1 MKQRIRIHKA
11 EPNKGVADFSHL
23 LDAPA
28 GKHGFV
34 RVRDGHFYFEDG
46 TRTRFLGFNMA
57 ARSNTP
63 DHETAEKMAERF
75 ASMGVN
81 IIRLHAAD
89 APIGEEPCT
98 WSSCKEAPLLD
109 YESGNSL
116 EFNKEGLDRFDYFVA
131 KLREKGIYLHID
143 LLVARAFNKEDGIE
157 YSDKVDSCTKCFPM
171 INERL
176 IELQKD
182 YARKLLLHVNPYTGL
197 ALVDDPAVVT
207 IQINNEE
214 SAIKGTAEL
223 ESVEQMKSYRQEVQR
238 KFNHFLLMKYDTRK
252 KLKAAWTYEGESA
265 LQDDEDP
272 KECSVR
278 ITEGDFVQPVNDPMG
293 SWEGM
298 DSPARYADY
307 MEFGIFINREFYQMM
322 KNYLHS
328 IGVKV
333 PINTSNLLGG
343 AADVYGHSDADVM
356 ENNSY
361 FNHPLLPV
369 QGTTYMVSG
378 PTEYVSTNPLTIQ
391 KDIGAIRQ
399 LMAEFDLA

>member
-1 MKQRIRIHKA
+1 MENVVFYKQKERKKEGESEVRQRIRIHKA
-11 EPNKGVADFSHL
+11 ETNKGAADFSHL

-34 RVRDGHFYFEDG
+34 RVKDGHFYFEDG
-46 TRTRFLGFNMA
+46 TRIRFLGFNMA

-63 DHETAEKMAERF
+63 NHETAEKLAARF

-81 IIRLHAAD
+81 VIRLHAAD

-109 YESGNSL
+109 YERGNSL
-116 EFNKEGLDRFDYFVA
+116 EFNKAGLDRFDYFVA
-131 KLREKGIYLHID
+131 KLKEKGIYLHID

-157 YSDKVDSCTKCFPM
+157 YSDRVDSCTKCFPM

-197 ALVDDPAVVT
+197 ALADDPAVITV
-207 IQINNEE
+207 QINNEE

-223 ESVEQMKSYRQEVQR
+223 EHVEHMKPYRQEVQR
-238 KFNHFLLMKYDTRK
+238 KFNHFLLMKYDTRE
-252 KLKAAWTYEGESA
+252 KLKEAWTFDGVSA
-265 LQDDEDP
+265 LQEDENPED
-272 KECSVR
+272 CSVR

-298 DSPARYADY
+298 NSPARYADY
-307 MEFGIFINREFYQMM
+307 MEFGIFSDDEKLSAFYR
-322 KNYLHS
+322 
-328 IGVKV
+328 GE
-333 PINTSNLLGG
+333 G
-343 AADVYGHSDADVM
+343 SD
-356 ENNSY
+356 
-361 FNHPLLPV
+361 
-369 QGTTYMVSG
+369 
-378 PTEYVSTNPLTIQ
+378 
-391 KDIGAIRQ
+391 
-399 LMAEFDLA
+399 